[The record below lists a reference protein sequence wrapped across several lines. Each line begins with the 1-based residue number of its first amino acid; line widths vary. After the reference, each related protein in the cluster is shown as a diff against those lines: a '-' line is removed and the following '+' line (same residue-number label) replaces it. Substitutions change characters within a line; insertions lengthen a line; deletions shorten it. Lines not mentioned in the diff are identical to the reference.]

1 MPTTLPSL
9 RLRPSPDP
17 TPASAPRPSGSRT
30 APAGALAGR
39 LLATGAALALL
50 VPAAATHA
58 QPQAWPSGPIRLMVP
73 FAPGS
78 NNDTVGRLL
87 GNSLQSSL
95 GVPVVVENRPGAGGN
110 LGAEIAARANPDG
123 QMLLLGNSSH
133 AISVTLYD
141 KLGYDL
147 LRDFAPVVLLG
158 SAPYFLTVHPSLPA
172 KTLKEV
178 IALARARPEQLTIG
192 SAGAGTYLWV
202 ELFQSA
208 ARIKATHVVYKGTP
222 QVAAAVLSGEV
233 SMGVVTTLNAIAQV
247 KTGKL
252 RGIAMTSERRS
263 ALLAE
268 VPTVIES
275 GWPVL
280 EAATWYGLLAP
291 AAVPREVIARLNAE
305 SLRALRQP
313 ELRER
318 LDNMDI
324 RAAGSTPEQF
334 ATFLRAEVQ
343 RWGKVVKDS
352 GARPQ

>member
-1 MPTTLPSL
+1 MPKTSTLETQPLPGPAVSAADSARACATPPGRRAARAA
-9 RLRPSPDP
+9 RLLLLALVAA
-17 TPASAPRPSGSRT
+17 TPA
-30 APAGALAGR
+30 L
-39 LLATGAALALL
+39 
-50 VPAAATHA
+50 A
-58 QPQAWPSGPIRLMVP
+58 QPQGWPAGPIRMMVP

-87 GNSLQSSL
+87 ANALQPAL
-95 GVPVVVENRPGAGGN
+95 GVPVLVENRPGAGGN
-110 LGAEIAARANPDG
+110 LGAEIAARATPDG

-147 LRDFAPVVLLG
+147 MRDFAPVTLLG

-172 KTLKEV
+172 RTLKEV

-208 ARIKATHVVYKGTP
+208 AKIKATHVVYKGTP

-263 ALLAE
+263 PLLAE

-280 EAATWYGLLAP
+280 EASTWYGLLAP
-291 AAVPREVIARLNAE
+291 SAVPREVITRLNAE
-305 SLRALRQP
+305 SMRALRLP
-313 ELRER
+313 ELRDR

-324 RAAGSTPEQF
+324 RAVGSTPEQF
-334 ATFLRAEVQ
+334 ASFLRADIQ
-343 RWGKVVKDS
+343 RWGRVVKES